1 MKILAISDEVV
12 DRLYTPQVTINIPNI
27 DLIIGCGDLPKY
39 YLEFLSS
46 TYNVRT
52 VFVPGNHDDYTAEA
66 HQFSDQGGDNIDGQ
80 VVLFRGLMIA
90 GLGGSIRYSQT
101 SPNQYSQAEM
111 SFKARNLMLKVMIRK
126 IITGREL
133 DLFITHS
140 PPFGVHDDQTDP
152 AHIGFKVFNDFLKL
166 VKPKF
171 LLHGHTIFYNHNV
184 KHHITLKQATQIV
197 NVYPYR
203 VLEIDPDRSGSIRT

>member
-46 TYNVRT
+46 AYNVRT
-52 VFVPGNHDDYTAEA
+52 IFVPGNHDDYTEEVTR
-66 HQFSDQGGDNIDGQ
+66 FGDQGGDNIDEQ
-80 VVLFRGLMIA
+80 LISVRDHLIA
-90 GLGGSIRYSQT
+90 GLGGSIRYSRT

-111 SFKARNLMLKVMIRK
+111 AFKARMLTMKIMLKK
-126 IITGREL
+126 ILTGREL
-133 DLFITHS
+133 DIFVTHS

-152 AHIGFKVFNDFLKL
+152 AHIGFKIFNDVMRLTE
-166 VKPKF
+166 PKY

-184 KHHITLKQATQIV
+184 KHHITLKYATQIV

-203 VLEIDPDRSGSIRT
+203 VMEIEPA